1 MAGTERIGFGNSKAK
16 LLENAYYILTKT
28 DKTDD
33 NRLEDDVKL
42 VKSIGAIPLVVP
54 YLQHDY
60 ATAAISHVPHVVS
73 ASLVYVAHLSA
84 RLSCLDTSL
93 VSLENYVVDLL
104 LSLGYFADEDSS
116 CHVGSIVLPHSADV
130 EDYAVTV
137 LALAVISDV
146 MRISSSLCISC
157 DRIE

>member
-1 MAGTERIGFGNSKAK
+1 MVF
-16 LLENAYYILTKT
+16 KT
-28 DKTDD
+28 DGVTCSVCEVFTESLLCD
-33 NRLEDDVKL
+33 
-42 VKSIGAIPLVVP
+42 
-54 YLQHDY
+54 
-60 ATAAISHVPHVVS
+60 VVS
-73 ASLVYVAHLSA
+73 ACLVNVAHLSA
-84 RLSCLDTSL
+84 RLSCSNTSL

-146 MRISSSLCISC
+146 MRISSALCISS